1 MNAFRAFR
9 YALQRYWMPDDLV
22 IVLQP
27 ACWKVAEWC
36 IDFEA
41 ILRQLAMNGHVKNIG
56 CLPVISI
63 SKHIG
68 DDHLLGL
75 LERLAGEVDV
85 VAGLANFVII
95 VIVISAVFS
104 RSSTWCN
111 R

>member
-1 MNAFRAFR
+1 MNAFRAFC
-9 YALQRYWMPDDLV
+9 YALERYWMPDELV

-27 ACWKVAEWC
+27 ACWKIAEWR
-36 IDFEA
+36 IYFEA
-41 ILRQLAMNGHVKNIG
+41 ILRQLAITGHVKNIG

-68 DDHLLGL
+68 DDHLLSF

-85 VAGLANFVII
+85 VASLAFVLI
-95 VIVISAVFS
+95 VFSFVLS
-104 RSSTWCN
+104 RSSAWCN